1 MLRSLLPLDKL
12 GEMNN
17 PIYLDHH
24 ATTPCDADVLQAM
37 LPYFSEHFGNPMSG
51 SHSFGWKAQS
61 AIERA
66 RKQVADL
73 IGADPNEIVFTSG
86 ATESVHHAIF
96 GALTER
102 GSNSHVIT
110 TPTEHKCVLEAC
122 RRAERLGHQV
132 TWLKVNQFG
141 ELDLGELEKSIQPNT
156 ALISLMHANNEVG
169 TFHPINEVSAV
180 AKKHNV
186 LFHVDAA
193 QTCGR
198 HPINVRDPNIDLLS
212 ISAHKFYGPKGVG
225 AIFVRQ
231 TQPRVHIQPFMPGG
245 GQERGHRGGT
255 VNVPAVVGLGVAAE
269 KAKALMG
276 EETPRLQMLR
286 DRMIRELTSQPE
298 ITLNG
303 HPTNRLCNNVNI
315 TVDGISGD
323 QILLTLHNVAFS
335 TGSACSS
342 GSGEVSHVL
351 KAMGTLHSNTATT
364 MRFGLGRTTTE
375 AEVDSVC
382 KRLIAAVQKARKQL

>member
-1 MLRSLLPLDKL
+1 MLRSPNRLDKL
-12 GEMNN
+12 GQMNKS
-17 PIYLDHH
+17 IYMDHH
-24 ATTPCDADVLQAM
+24 ATTPVDADVLQAM

-51 SHSFGWKAQS
+51 SHSYGWKAQS

-66 RKQVADL
+66 RKQVAE
-73 IGADPNEIVFTSG
+73 IIHADPNEIIFTSG

-96 GALTER
+96 GTITER
-102 GSNSHVIT
+102 GAASHIIT

-122 RRAERLGHQV
+122 KRAERLGHQV

-141 ELDLGELEKSIQPNT
+141 ELDIKELENSIRENT
-156 ALISLMHANNEVG
+156 ALITLMHANNEVG
-169 TFHPINEVSAV
+169 TFHPINEVGV
-180 AKKHNV
+180 IAKKHNV

-198 HPINVRDPNIDLLS
+198 HAINVREQNIDLLS

-225 AIFVRQ
+225 ALFVRQ

-255 VNVPAVVGLGVAAE
+255 VNVPAVVGLGAAAE
-269 KAKALMG
+269 KAKTLMA
-276 EETPRLQMLR
+276 EEAPRIQKLR
-286 DRMIRELTSQPE
+286 DTMIKELTATPGIQ
-298 ITLNG
+298 LNG

-315 TVDGISGD
+315 TIDGVTGD
-323 QILLTLHNVAFS
+323 QILLALHNVAFS

-342 GSGEVSHVL
+342 ASGEVSHVL
-351 KAMGTLHSNTATT
+351 KAMGTLHANVATT
-364 MRFGLGRTTTE
+364 LRFGLGRNTTE

-382 KRLIAAVQKARKQL
+382 KRLIAAVQKARNQI